1 MRVSRPSSRLSFDDL
16 IDLRFLPSRRRHR
29 DLEYLEQLKSMIMRR
44 EVNYRVVAAALSMAA
59 HEVARDQCM

>member
-1 MRVSRPSSRLSFDDL
+1 
-16 IDLRFLPSRRRHR
+16 
-29 DLEYLEQLKSMIMRR
+29 MIMRR